1 MGIANAMRRS
11 MYIYKIYF
19 FRQITTFIK
28 VHMAF
33 VFGLQNLKLIEFITI
48 FQLKGLKP
56 KYKGRTNFYEFVKP
70 FFWLQAI
77 KGTTVA
83 QKQRPSELL

>member
-33 VFGLQNLKLIEFITI
+33 VFGLQTLELIEFTII
-48 FQLKGLKP
+48 FQSMGLKP
-56 KYKGRTNFYEFVKP
+56 KNKGHTNFYECCD
-70 FFWLQAI
+70 LMY
-77 KGTTVA
+77 KGH
-83 QKQRPSELL
+83 LLYISRT